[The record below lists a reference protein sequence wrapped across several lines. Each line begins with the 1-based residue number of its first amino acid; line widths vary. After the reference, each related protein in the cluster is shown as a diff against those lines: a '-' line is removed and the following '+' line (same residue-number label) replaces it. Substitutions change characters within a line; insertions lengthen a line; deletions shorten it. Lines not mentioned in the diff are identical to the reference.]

1 MKKLNLLLIAFIVL
15 AGTACK
21 KDKTTDEP
29 TPAEKICLV
38 SNSLDSDSNSFVYT
52 FDNQNRIIKNGAYN
66 GTDSTITI
74 YTYTGNKV
82 VMASGVVEQT
92 YFLNSFGFADSV
104 YYLIDGYVDLL
115 IVLTHDAQGLVTSQ
129 KVTGTVPQGEVNQ
142 IGTFEYLNGDVVK
155 QTTNDGTN
163 TSVTTLEYYLD
174 KPNKSKRF
182 EEATQFY
189 NASTHMLKKVSSDDG
204 SFTSYTY
211 EYDSEGKVTK
221 ETSVDETNTI
231 SFQYFT
237 WSCK

>member
-1 MKKLNLLLIAFIVL
+1 MKKLNLLLIAFVIL

-38 SNSLDSDSNSFVYT
+38 TSTTDSDSNTFIYT
-52 FDNQNRIIKNGAYN
+52 FDSQNRIIKNGAYN
-66 GTDSTITI
+66 GPDSTITI

-82 VMASGVVEQT
+82 VMASGIVEQT
-92 YFLNSFGFADSV
+92 YFLNSYGFADSV
-104 YYLIDGYVDLL
+104 YYIVDGYVDLL
-115 IVLTHDAQGLVTSQ
+115 IVLTHNSEGLVTSQ

-142 IGTFEYLNGDVVK
+142 IGTFEYLNGDLVK
-155 QTTNDGTN
+155 QTNNDGTT
-163 TSVTTLEYYLD
+163 TSTVTLEYYLD

-189 NASTHMLKKVSSDDG
+189 NSSAHMLKKMTGDDG

-221 ETSVDETNTI
+221 ETSVDETNTV
-231 SFQYFT
+231 SYQNFS